1 MIERLD
7 NSHNHD
13 TDLVAEAVKKIVE
26 DKMATVAENPTV
38 SPRSVMADIT
48 AKVLNDPVGAAGL
61 PSLPKYNAISKMVQ
75 RKRKLELDCPSLPKE
90 WGEMVIPDNMRTTYD
105 NLPFVIME
113 ERISEDSEEVIWG
126 LASPS
131 GLDTMKQAE
140 SIFADGT
147 FEMVK
152 QTLFSQIY
160 VFVCPVGAISVPV
173 AWFLLP
179 NKEYSTYKKI
189 LTCLKERDIM
199 APKQFH
205 VDFETAVI
213 KAIRDVYPDTNI
225 VGCSVHFR
233 RNIKKH
239 VQSKGLMQVYMTDKE
254 VQTYIRY
261 IWGMTL
267 VPPSMIIKVW
277 EEFIV
282 ANQLEADE
290 EEDEAAVD
298 FNLGLDS
305 LVKTVERVYIGAP
318 GRNGSRKKPLFDH
331 SLWNHH
337 DYILSDVEETTNKS
351 EAWNSASKHCMVMK
365 PSIWKVLESLR
376 KEEGLARAKIVS
388 VNMGTWTDTH
398 AGRTEKL
405 KKKRDS
411 LKSVVGKFGSVTIQ
425 KWMDMVIDFYHDEL

>member
-1 MIERLD
+1 M
-7 NSHNHD
+7 
-13 TDLVAEAVKKIVE
+13 
-26 DKMATVAENPTV
+26 
-38 SPRSVMADIT
+38 T
-48 AKVLNDPVGAAGL
+48 A
-61 PSLPKYNAISKMVQ
+61 
-75 RKRKLELDCPSLPKE
+75 
-90 WGEMVIPDNMRTTYD
+90 
-105 NLPFVIME
+105 
-113 ERISEDSEEVIWG
+113 
-126 LASPS
+126 
-131 GLDTMKQAE
+131 
-140 SIFADGT
+140 
-147 FEMVK
+147 
-152 QTLFSQIY
+152 
-160 VFVCPVGAISVPV
+160 
-173 AWFLLP
+173 
-179 NKEYSTYKKI
+179 
-189 LTCLKERDIM
+189 
-199 APKQFH
+199 
-205 VDFETAVI
+205 
-213 KAIRDVYPDTNI
+213 
-225 VGCSVHFR
+225 
-233 RNIKKH
+233 
-239 VQSKGLMQVYMTDKE
+239 KE
-254 VQTYIRY
+254 VQTYTRY